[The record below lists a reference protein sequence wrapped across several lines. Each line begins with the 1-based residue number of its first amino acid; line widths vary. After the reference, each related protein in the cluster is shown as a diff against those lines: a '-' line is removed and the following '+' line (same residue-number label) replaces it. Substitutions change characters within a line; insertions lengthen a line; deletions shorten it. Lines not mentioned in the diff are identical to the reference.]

1 MLAEQALGRER
12 DRYRRAVRKTAVTLA
27 DGRELIYYGDRPEHP
42 EQYRDQRQLDR
53 THAMSQLRF
62 DPLSR
67 EWVVVASHRQ
77 DRTYRPADD
86 QCPLCPST
94 ESSHTEI
101 PAPCYD
107 VVVFE
112 NRFPALTGGP
122 AGYLPIRHEQPP
134 DDLFAVRPAAGRAEV
149 ICFSEQHDASF
160 ADLSAKQAADV
171 LWVWADRTREL
182 AGLPGVAQVVMF
194 ENRGR
199 EIGATLSHPHGQIHA
214 YPFVTPR
221 TSRMVAA
228 AADWRRRTGR
238 NLFEDIVAAEQEA
251 AARIIAAGTHWLA
264 FVPHASRWPYEAHL
278 YPRQRVP
285 DLPALPEAAWAEFCE
300 LYLDLLGRFDRLFGM
315 PAPYISAWHQAP
327 VRAGQGRSEFAL
339 HLELF
344 TIMRAPGKLKY
355 LAGAESAMGT
365 FSTDV
370 LPETAAARLREVR
383 A

>member
-1 MLAEQALGRER
+1 MQADIVML
-12 DRYRRAVRKTAVTLA
+12 VRKTAVTLA

-42 EQYRDQRQLDR
+42 EDYQDLRRLEPS
-53 THAMSQLRF
+53 HPMSQLRF

-67 EWVVVASHRQ
+67 EWIVLASHRQ
-77 DRTYRPADD
+77 DRTYRPAED

-112 NRFPALTGGP
+112 NRFPALTAAPPGSVP
-122 AGYLPIRHEQPP
+122 IAGERPP
-134 DDLFAVRPAAGRAEV
+134 GELLAVRPAAGRSEV
-149 ICFSEQHDASF
+149 ICFSDQHDLSF
-160 ADLSAKQAADV
+160 ADLSAAQAADV

-182 AGLPGVAQVVMF
+182 ARLPGVAQVICF

-221 TSRMVAA
+221 TSRMTAA
-228 AADWRRRTGR
+228 AADWRQHSGR
-238 NLFEDIVAAEQEA
+238 NLFEDIVAAEQQA
-251 AARIIAAGTHWLA
+251 AARIIAEGAHWVA
-264 FVPHASRWPYEAHL
+264 FVPHAARWPYEVHL

-285 DLPALPEAAWAEFCE
+285 DLPALPEAARAEFCE

-327 VRAGQGRSEFAL
+327 VRDGQGRSEFAL

-344 TIMRAPGKLKY
+344 TLMRAPGKLKY

-370 LPETAAARLREVR
+370 QPESAAARLRELRV
-383 A
+383 

>member
-1 MLAEQALGRER
+1 MVVL
-12 DRYRRAVRKTAVTLA
+12 VRKVTAVLA
-27 DGRELIYYGDRPEHP
+27 DGRELIYYGGRPADP
-42 EQYRDQRQLDR
+42 AAYRDLRELDR
-53 THAMSQLRF
+53 GSARSQLRF

-67 EWVVVASHRQ
+67 EWVVLASHRQ
-77 DRTYRPADD
+77 NRTYQPSDD
-86 QCPLCPST
+86 HCPLCPST
-94 ESSHTEI
+94 DSSHTEI

-112 NRFPALTGGP
+112 NRFPALTAGP
-122 AGYLPIRHEQPP
+122 AGQRLAGP
-134 DDLFAVRPAAGRAEV
+134 DESEPTELLTVRPAAGRSEV
-149 ICFSEQHDASF
+149 ICFCEQHDASF
-160 ADLSAKQAADV
+160 ADLSAEQAAAV
-171 LWVWADRTREL
+171 LWVWADRSREL
-182 AGLPGVAQVVMF
+182 ARLPGVAQVICF

-221 TSRMVAA
+221 TARMIGAA
-228 AADWRRRTGR
+228 VRWRERTGR
-238 NLFEDIVAAEQEA
+238 NLFEDIVAAEQA
-251 AARIIAAGTHWLA
+251 ARTRIIAQGEHWVA

-285 DLPALPEAAWAEFCE
+285 DLPALPEAAWAEFCR
-300 LYLDLLGRFDRLFGM
+300 LYLDLLGRFDRLFGV

-327 VRAGQGRSEFAL
+327 VQEGPGRAEFAL

-344 TIMRAPGKLKY
+344 TLMRAPGKLKY

-370 LPETAAARLREVR
+370 EPEAAASRLRQLG
-383 A
+383 APGGAG